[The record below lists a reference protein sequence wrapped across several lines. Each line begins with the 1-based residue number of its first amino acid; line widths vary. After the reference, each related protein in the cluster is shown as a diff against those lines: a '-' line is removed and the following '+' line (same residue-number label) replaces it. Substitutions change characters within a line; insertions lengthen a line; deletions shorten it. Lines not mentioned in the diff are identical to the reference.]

1 MTLHILILLT
11 IAFLTCIVAPIALVW
26 TFIAG
31 MREKASDRPSGGY
44 SSTLNPEPR
53 ARKCSRNRSEP
64 AHE

>member
-1 MTLHILILLT
+1 
-11 IAFLTCIVAPIALVW
+11 
-26 TFIAG
+26 